1 MPLAR
6 DGSAGPDS
14 HRPYLEALAYRLLG
28 SMAEAEDAVQD
39 AFLRYAQKEG
49 NDIDN
54 PRAWL
59 TTVVTNRC
67 IDMLRAAR
75 QRRETYVGEWLPEPI
90 ATDDAGRPE
99 LAADR
104 ADSLSLA
111 FLTLLERLSP
121 LERAAYLLHDIFDYD
136 YAEVARVL
144 NKKEAACRQLASRA
158 RRHIGAGR
166 PRFPLPSADAERDS
180 VIERFVAAVQ
190 AGDATALMGILKDD
204 IVLWNDGGGKAK
216 AALNPIRGADKVARF
231 FLSTADKLPDGVTWQ
246 SREINGDRGFLGL
259 YPDGTPYAV
268 LAFEVSGG
276 RIAAIRSVLNPDKLV
291 GFC

>member
-6 DGSAGPDS
+6 DGSAGPES
-14 HRPYLEALAYRLLG
+14 HRPHLEALAYRLLG

-39 AFLRYAQKEG
+39 AFLRYAQNEE

-75 QRRETYVGEWLPEPI
+75 HRRETYVGEWLPEPV

-136 YAEVARVL
+136 YAEVARIL
-144 NKKEAACRQLASRA
+144 NKKESACRQLASRA

-166 PRFPLPSADAERDS
+166 PRFPLPSADTERDS

-190 AGDATALMGILKDD
+190 AGDATALLGILKDD

-246 SREINGDRGFLGL
+246 PREINGDRGFLGL

-268 LAFEVSGG
+268 LVFEVLDGH
-276 RIAAIRSVLNPDKLV
+276 IAAIRSILNPDKLAA
-291 GFC
+291 FC